1 VIVAD
6 TGPLIAFLQI
16 GRLDLLQQVMGT
28 VIIPEAVYEELVV
41 QSQHKARAEVVKRNP
56 WIQRRAVTGREA
68 LALLPSQLHPGERE
82 AIILAQQL
90 DAQLLIDERRGRK
103 IAREQ
108 GLAVFGSL
116 RVLAEAK
123 RLGLILAAKPLVDS
137 LRAAGYWIDEKLV
150 SLFLLEV
157 GEAIS

>member
-1 VIVAD
+1 
-6 TGPLIAFLQI
+6 
-16 GRLDLLQQVMGT
+16 MT
-28 VIIPEAVYEELVV
+28 VT
-41 QSQHKARAEVVKRNP
+41 N
-56 WIQRRAVTGREA
+56 REA
-68 LALLPSQLHPGERE
+68 LALLPSQLHSGERE

-90 DAQLLIDERRGRK
+90 GAQLLIDERRGRK

-108 GLAVFGSL
+108 GVAVFGSL
-116 RVLAEAK
+116 RVLAQAK

-157 GEAIS
+157 GEANF